1 MFSHAG
7 KILHVDLTEKKV
19 WEKPLPEDLRSQ
31 LIGGRGVNAKLLWD
45 MVRPG
50 IDPLS
55 PENVLIFGAGAL
67 TCTTAPSSGRTT
79 VTCKSPATNLY
90 MKCSGGGHFGSELK
104 FAGYDHLV
112 IHGASERPAT
122 LLIMDDDVQLI
133 EAFNL
138 WGKSVRDTNEAIK
151 KDLEDPDIRVA
162 CIGPAGERCVQFASI
177 MLSVYHAAARG
188 GVGAVMGSKN
198 LKAIAVKG
206 TGEVTVSDPERFT
219 ELANRLRDA
228 FLWDMQGRKYF
239 LFGTGV
245 FGAGVAYNHLR
256 DPPDSSELLSGPYL
270 IKKHYLKRHVGCFG
284 CTQSCHRYTE
294 VETGPY
300 AGTYTLGPEFETF
313 SALGAGVGI
322 SDPETVIK
330 ANDLVGEMGLD
341 SISTGV
347 VIQWAMESY
356 ERGVLTKLDTE
367 GMDLKFGNDEA
378 LLKLIPM
385 IAKREGKIGE
395 LLAQGVKRASERI
408 GKNSYKWA
416 LCNSKG
422 LEQSRVE
429 TRAVKSYALAFAVN
443 PRGADHLHT
452 ECIAAGG
459 GTGEMRD
466 LLERITGEH
475 WPKSAT
481 YYPEI
486 VKWHEDIYAAAD
498 SLGFCAF
505 TCTSAMAILEE
516 EMAEIY
522 SLAIG
527 RDIGKDEIMLVGER
541 VLNLEKCFNVR
552 EGADRSLDDLP
563 WRIMNEPLPSGQ
575 VTSKKWLDEML
586 DRYYTLHGWDLDTSW
601 PTPTTLE
608 KLGLD
613 DCATYIRGFRDSGEE
628 AKRLGDSCN

>member
-1 MFSHAG
+1 MFAHAG
-7 KILHVDLTEKKV
+7 TILHVDLTAKKV
-19 WEKPLPEDLRSQ
+19 WRTPLPEDLRGRF
-31 LIGGRGVNAKLLWD
+31 IGGRGVNAKLLWD
-45 MVRPG
+45 LVRPG

-79 VTCKSPATNLY
+79 VTCKSPATHLY
-90 MKCSGGGHFGSELK
+90 LKCSGGGHFGSELK

-112 IHGASERPAT
+112 LHGAAARPAA
-122 LLIMDDDVQLI
+122 LLIVDDDVQVVD
-133 EAFNL
+133 ASDL
-138 WGKSVRDTNEAIK
+138 WGMSVRETNAAMKQE
-151 KDLEDPDIRVA
+151 LGDPGIRVA
-162 CIGPAGERCVQFASI
+162 CIGSAGEHGVPFAAI

-188 GVGAVMGSKN
+188 GVGAVMGSKK

-206 TGEVTVSDPERFT
+206 TGAIAVSDPARFT
-219 ELANRLRDA
+219 EVAQRLRDA

-245 FGAGVAYNHLR
+245 FGAGVAYNYLR
-256 DPPDSSELLSGPYL
+256 GPPASGELLTGPYL
-270 IKKHYLKRHVGCFG
+270 IKKGYLKRHVGCFG

-294 VETGPY
+294 VATGPY

-356 ERGVLTKLDTE
+356 ERGVLTRQDTDELD
-367 GMDLKFGNDEA
+367 LRFGNDDA
-378 LLKLIPM
+378 LLRLIPM
-385 IAKREGKIGE
+385 IARREGRIGA
-395 LLAQGVKRASERI
+395 LLAQGVKTASEQVGRD
-408 GKNSYKWA
+408 SYKWA
-416 LCNSKG
+416 LCNAKG

-429 TRAVKSYALAFAVN
+429 TRAVKAYALAFAVN
-443 PRGADHLHT
+443 PRGPDHLHT
-452 ECIAAGG
+452 ECMAAGG
-459 GTGEMRD
+459 GTGDMRD
-466 LLERITGEH
+466 LLERITGDP
-475 WPKSAT
+475 WPASAT
-481 YYPEI
+481 RYPEI
-486 VKWHEDIYAAAD
+486 VKWHEDIYAAAEA
-498 SLGFCAF
+498 LGFCAF

-522 SLAIG
+522 SLAVG
-527 RDIGKDEIMLVGER
+527 RAVDADEILRVGER

-552 EGADRSLDDLP
+552 EGADRRLDDLP

-575 VTSKKWLDEML
+575 VTSKRWLDEML
-586 DRYYTLHGWDLDTSW
+586 DRYYALHGWDVKTSW
-601 PTPTTLE
+601 PTPDTLE
-608 KLGLD
+608 QLGLD
-613 DCATYIRGFRDSGEE
+613 EAATYIRGVQGSDEVTRRGGAGSD
-628 AKRLGDSCN
+628 